1 MNKKLISMLLAV
13 LMVISMFSGLSV
25 SAYADDAALTT
36 TYTMKQG
43 DTVLKVCQSMGI
55 NYYTC
60 KNAIMKLNGFTSDT
74 DFRFI
79 PVGKEIIIPVSN
91 AAANQISSASGSTG
105 TGSSTGTGTGTAPVV
120 PATGDT
126 VAYYLIPHTMLR
138 GETVTSVCNALGINY
153 SAFAGAIQAIN
164 GLSSLSNVKAGQTIL
179 LPVGAKP
186 GVGTNCYAV
195 MAHKVV
201 SGETAYTICGSYGVS
216 YNGNLKALQALN
228 GTNNLNYIKAGSTF
242 YLPVATTI
250 TAEAPTSTP
259 PAGTGTG
266 STGSGSSGS
275 GSTGSSSSGS
285 GSTGSG
291 SSDSTGST
299 KTYALKSNSGNGGV
313 VTFYVKNK
321 AVTAAAA
328 GDIVTVSATP
338 DNGYAIKTLKVVYA
352 DGSAEPKL
360 SGNTFVMPTS
370 DITANV
376 EFSKGYSI
384 KTDCSYTNGLK
395 VLVDGIE
402 SSSAQNGAQVLV
414 ASNNPALAIDGQVEI
429 YKTENGAYVKSVAA
443 GKSFDMPGYD
453 ITVRANM
460 KTVTTYGFFKSV
472 VDSEGKSANN
482 TGSFVLQVNGSAVS
496 RAAEGTTVTVLASP
510 AVGYAIST
518 IEVYESNKDGELVN
532 KLSVRGESFTMPAN
546 PAHVVVSFAATSSK
560 INIAAHSHG
569 LVKAYSEKE
578 CTNVI
583 SYAETEKTVYIKA
596 ESIDVGFTAQKP
608 VVTRT
613 VDGTLVEVKD
623 EGSGVYSFTMP
634 GGGAE
639 VQPQFVG
646 SYREVSVEVCDESM
660 VPITASDVIGIMIND
675 VKVATSDKYPEGS
688 VLRVREVSNVEA
700 EFVSFEVVNTATG
713 AAVNDLT
720 KTLNESGTV
729 LVPDYAITIRAFF
742 KFNTVEVGGMFFGD
756 KWMAMWVAE
765 DNFNKQVES
774 YIVGRTGIL
783 LVAAEVDNIELVKI
797 TNKATGA
804 VIGWYDDV
812 TGANGDVVVVPNSA
826 DPNSYTDT
834 AGFAPTSILTIGVN
848 AMPAEG
854 VNVEIKMG
862 NPNSAITLAGSF
874 VINGADGAALT
885 PGDYN
890 DYNGMLKIY
899 GASYSQ
905 DMSQGFTRLAD
916 IGDTEYISVSSAG
929 AELGLVLTSIKYVD
943 GDGEHYVEA
952 VNGVCTIT
960 VPKSD
965 VTITEAKTINNYV
978 KTSDIKTDLS
988 NVSVKFYHSVNNA
1001 QEVTFYLLGEEVWF
1015 RISVKDKY
1023 TLDENSIKVV
1033 NLDDGSEITVGSGIN
1048 DIKNKGN
1055 GYYAFTLTSRNIRIE
1070 AKATNLRTIKFTGN
1084 MLDTAVM
1091 ANVES
1096 LTNGKVT
1103 WTLDAES
1110 NTNDVYVANAGDTF
1124 KITFKKDVTVPQ
1136 NWSVTGVAAA
1146 DVKVSGQTVYFT
1158 VPAGAETADI
1168 EIDYT

>member
-25 SAYADDAALTT
+25 SAYADETLTT
-36 TYTMKQG
+36 TYTMTQG

-91 AAANQISSASGSTG
+91 AAANQISSAGG
-105 TGSSTGTGTGTAPVV
+105 STGTGTGTVTGSGSSTVV
-120 PATGDT
+120 TPTGDT

-138 GETVTSVCNALGINY
+138 GETVISVCNALGINY
-153 SAFAGAIQAIN
+153 GAFANSIQAIN

-228 GTNNLNYIKAGSTF
+228 GTNNLNYITAGSTF

-250 TAEAPTSTP
+250 TAETPTSTP

-266 STGSGSSGS
+266 S
-275 GSTGSSSSGS
+275 GSTGSTGS

-291 SSDSTGST
+291 TGSTDTGST
-299 KTYALKSNSGNGGV
+299 KTYALKSNSGAGGV

-370 DITANV
+370 DVTANV

-414 ASNNPALAIDGQVEI
+414 ASNNPALAIDGKVEI
-429 YKTENGAYVKSVAA
+429 YKTENGAYVKSVEA

-453 ITVRANM
+453 ITVRASM

-560 INIAAHSHG
+560 INIVSHSHG
-569 LVKAYSEKE
+569 IAKAYSDAA

-596 ESIDVGFTAQKP
+596 EADVGFTAEKP

-613 VDGTLVEVKD
+613 VDGTLVEVT
-623 EGSGVYSFTMP
+623 EVSSGIYSFTMP

-646 SYREVSVEVCDESM
+646 SEREVKIEIFDEAM
-660 VPITASDVIGIMIND
+660 QPVISDVVGVMIND
-675 VKVATSDKYPEGS
+675 EKAVSGTKYPEGS
-688 VLRVREVSNVEA
+688 VLRVREISNVEA
-700 EFVSFEVVNTATG
+700 EFVSFEVVNTKTG

-729 LVPDYAITIRAFF
+729 LVPDYGITIRAFF
-742 KFNTVEVGGMFFGD
+742 KVNTV
-756 KWMAMWVAE
+756 
-765 DNFNKQVES
+765 
-774 YIVGRTGIL
+774 
-783 LVAAEVDNIELVKI
+783 
-797 TNKATGA
+797 
-804 VIGWYDDV
+804 
-812 TGANGDVVVVPNSA
+812 
-826 DPNSYTDT
+826 
-834 AGFAPTSILTIGVN
+834 
-848 AMPAEG
+848 
-854 VNVEIKMG
+854 
-862 NPNSAITLAGSF
+862 
-874 VINGADGAALT
+874 
-885 PGDYN
+885 
-890 DYNGMLKIY
+890 IY
-899 GASYSQ
+899 
-905 DMSQGFTRLAD
+905 
-916 IGDTEYISVSSAG
+916 
-929 AELGLVLTSIKYVD
+929 IKY
-943 GDGEHYVEA
+943 
-952 VNGVCTIT
+952 
-960 VPKSD
+960 
-965 VTITEAKTINNYV
+965 
-978 KTSDIKTDLS
+978 
-988 NVSVKFYHSVNNA
+988 
-1001 QEVTFYLLGEEVWF
+1001 
-1015 RISVKDKY
+1015 
-1023 TLDENSIKVV
+1023 
-1033 NLDDGSEITVGSGIN
+1033 
-1048 DIKNKGN
+1048 
-1055 GYYAFTLTSRNIRIE
+1055 FT
-1070 AKATNLRTIKFTGN
+1070 
-1084 MLDTAVM
+1084 
-1091 ANVES
+1091 
-1096 LTNGKVT
+1096 
-1103 WTLDAES
+1103 
-1110 NTNDVYVANAGDTF
+1110 
-1124 KITFKKDVTVPQ
+1124 
-1136 NWSVTGVAAA
+1136 
-1146 DVKVSGQTVYFT
+1146 
-1158 VPAGAETADI
+1158 
-1168 EIDYT
+1168 

>member
-25 SAYADDAALTT
+25 SAYADETLTT
-36 TYTMKQG
+36 TYTMTQG

-91 AAANQISSASGSTG
+91 AAANQISSAGG
-105 TGSSTGTGTGTAPVV
+105 STGTGTGTVTGSGSSTVV
-120 PATGDT
+120 TPTGDT

-138 GETVTSVCNALGINY
+138 GETVISVCNALGINY
-153 SAFAGAIQAIN
+153 GAFANSIQAIN

-228 GTNNLNYIKAGSTF
+228 GTNNLNYITAGSTF

-250 TAEAPTSTP
+250 TAETPTSTP

-266 STGSGSSGS
+266 S
-275 GSTGSSSSGS
+275 GSTGSTGSGS

-291 SSDSTGST
+291 TGSTDTGST
-299 KTYALKSNSGNGGV
+299 KTYALKSNSGAGGV

-370 DITANV
+370 DVTANV

-414 ASNNPALAIDGQVEI
+414 ASNNPALAIDGKVEI
-429 YKTENGAYVKSVAA
+429 YKTENGAYVKSVEA

-453 ITVRANM
+453 ITVRASM

-560 INIAAHSHG
+560 INIASHSHG
-569 LVKAYSEKE
+569 IAKAYSDAA

-596 ESIDVGFTAQKP
+596 EADVGFTAEKP

-613 VDGTLVEVKD
+613 VDGTLVEVT
-623 EGSGVYSFTMP
+623 EVSSGIYSFTMP

-646 SYREVSVEVCDESM
+646 SEREVKIEICDEAM
-660 VPITASDVIGIMIND
+660 QPVISDVVGVMIND
-675 VKVATSDKYPEGS
+675 EKAVSGTKYPEGS
-688 VLRVREVSNVEA
+688 VLRVREISNVEA
-700 EFVSFEVVNTATG
+700 EFVSFEVVNTKTG

-729 LVPDYAITIRAFF
+729 LVPDYGITIRAFF
-742 KFNTVEVGGMFFGD
+742 KVNTVEVGGMFFGD
-756 KWMAMWVAE
+756 KWMAIWVAH
-765 DNFNKQVES
+765 DNFNKMVTS
-774 YIVGRTGIL
+774 YTVGEQGVL
-783 LVAAEVDNIELVKI
+783 LVNAEVENVELIKI

-804 VIGWYDDV
+804 VIGYYDG
-812 TGANGDVVVVPNSA
+812 TKAYGDVVELPHDASL
-826 DPNSYTDT
+826 PNSYYYPD
-834 AGFAPTSILTIGVN
+834 GFFITLGVN
-848 AMPAEG
+848 NMPAEG
-854 VNVEIKMG
+854 VDVEIKVG
-862 NPNSAITLAGSF
+862 EPAAAVIKLGSDFKVLDSDGSPIKDKEGKDITDF
-874 VINGADGAALT
+874 N
-885 PGDYN
+885 
-890 DYNGMLKIY
+890 KILRVY
-899 GASYSQ
+899 GASYNQ
-905 DMSQGFTRLAD
+905 DMSAGFERKAD
-916 IGDTEYISVSSAG
+916 VGATENIAIGSEGEKLS
-929 AELGLVLTSIKYVD
+929 LVLTSIKYKDAD
-943 GDGEHYVEA
+943 GTHYVEA
-952 VNGVCTIT
+952 VNGVCSFT
-960 VPKSD
+960 VPKGD
-965 VTITEAKTINNYV
+965 VEIIEAKTLYNYV
-978 KTSDIKTDLS
+978 RSADIKTSLS
-988 NVSVKFYHSVNNA
+988 NVTVKFYYPDDNTKEA
-1001 QEVTFYLLGEEVWF
+1001 YFYLLNEEVWF
-1015 RISVKDKY
+1015 RLSVSNNY
-1023 TLDENSIKVV
+1023 TLESLKVV
-1033 NLDDGSEITVGSGIN
+1033 NLDDGSEITYT
-1048 DIKNKGN
+1048 DKGN

-1070 AKATNLRTIKFTGN
+1070 AKATNLRYLDFAALLPGLEGKATVKSGANTWD
-1084 MLDTAVM
+1084 LDTV
-1091 ANVES
+1091 S
-1096 LTNGKVT
+1096 NGNK
-1103 WTLDAES
+1103 
-1110 NTNDVYVANAGDTF
+1110 VYVANAGD
-1124 KITFKKDVTVPQ
+1124 KVTVLIDKATWDASGKTQ
-1136 NWSVTGVAAA
+1136 LTVAGVAYAGTP
-1146 DVKVSGQTVYFT
+1146 SGDNYSFT
-1158 VPAGAETADI
+1158 LPVPAGLYNDAVVVGTV
-1168 EIDYT
+1168 